1 MLQPVQYES
10 LNPLEVPYA
19 LIALTLTAG
28 QSKVIYT
35 VLHYSLSACTEYSQ
49 NMMCSMTE
57 SEGHLSN
64 VHAFPSWNMQMM
76 RIFSTNLLSMRLSSS
91 LANGGSAD
99 AGLDISLKK
108 TKAMPIRRCNP
119 VSETAEEEIVALN
132 LKHKCSACS
141 RTFPTER
148 GLKIHRARW
157 CRPEGPERSRK
168 GSLADKAVKH
178 AKRVKQ
184 TSEQPQVSINGIC

>member
-1 MLQPVQYES
+1 
-10 LNPLEVPYA
+10 
-19 LIALTLTAG
+19 
-28 QSKVIYT
+28 
-35 VLHYSLSACTEYSQ
+35 
-49 NMMCSMTE
+49 
-57 SEGHLSN
+57 
-64 VHAFPSWNMQMM
+64 
-76 RIFSTNLLSMRLSSS
+76 MRLSS

-108 TKAMPIRRCNP
+108 RKAMPIRRCDP

-132 LKHKCSACS
+132 LKHKCSACN
-141 RTFPTER
+141 RTFSTER

-157 CRPEGPERSRK
+157 CRGEGPERSRK

-184 TSEQPQVSINGIC
+184 TSE